1 MVQWRKLF
9 GLDGSADQH
18 LWRDEAR
25 RLLPSYRE
33 DELPSAIPP
42 LEVTKTALRL
52 RYLIEEAVPCELE
65 EANIVCAHSKII
77 TRKVIAAAKEAGGKD
92 YGACVVYA
100 LLVCKRWFKKQAML
114 ELWDADLHNVRAVA
128 CEVIAKQLIETE
140 EDQEYLL
147 QNVLLKRYSVLV
159 DGEQTA
165 PANVIERAVD
175 LHALR
180 VTGSSGYQKCVN
192 YLWRGWLVQDENDP
206 SQFVDYKKKDN
217 TYYWTHVDPD
227 RMRAPVYQN
236 ATQIIFS
243 LIYLALYTGAINTV
257 NPSGDLDIVEI
268 ILYIFT
274 AGFICDEA
282 SKFWKVGRY
291 YIGFW
296 NVFNVILYALLTTSL
311 ITRIIAL
318 GHPLQD
324 DDGKRGKFNELSY
337 NFLAFSAPMFWMRL
351 LLYLDSIRFFGA
363 MLVVIKVM
371 MKESL
376 IFFALLFVIIIG
388 FLQAFIG
395 MDMADSNVDSATFI
409 LQAMANA
416 VMQSPDFSG
425 FDNFAPPFGI
435 ILYYIFTFLIMVV
448 LLNILIA
455 LYNSAYEDITDNAI
469 DEYMALFS
477 QKTMQFVRAPDEN
490 VFIAP
495 TNLIEIFFLILPCEW
510 WMPRKQYAKL
520 NDYVMAVI
528 YSPLLLIA
536 AWFEQ
541 RSAIRVKGNRQ
552 RGDADDDTVE
562 EWEQLNGEVDFE
574 GEGWEKRVKG
584 VVPNVESDEATCEV
598 RELRKEVGE
607 LKELLLKLVGE
618 KEGGSDKGKGKKK

>member
-1 MVQWRKLF
+1 M
-9 GLDGSADQH
+9 
-18 LWRDEAR
+18 AR
-25 RLLPSYRE
+25 
-33 DELPSAIPP
+33 
-42 LEVTKTALRL
+42 
-52 RYLIEEAVPCELE
+52 
-65 EANIVCAHSKII
+65 
-77 TRKVIAAAKEAGGKD
+77 
-92 YGACVVYA
+92 
-100 LLVCKRWFKKQAML
+100 
-114 ELWDADLHNVRAVA
+114 
-128 CEVIAKQLIETE
+128 IETE

-227 RMRAPVYQN
+227 RMRAPIYQN

-337 NFLAFSAPMFWMRL
+337 NFLGMFK
-351 LLYLDSIRFFGA
+351 YCS
-363 MLVVIKVM
+363 K
-371 MKESL
+371 
-376 IFFALLFVIIIG
+376 
-388 FLQAFIG
+388 
-395 MDMADSNVDSATFI
+395 
-409 LQAMANA
+409 
-416 VMQSPDFSG
+416 
-425 FDNFAPPFGI
+425 
-435 ILYYIFTFLIMVV
+435 
-448 LLNILIA
+448 
-455 LYNSAYEDITDNAI
+455 
-469 DEYMALFS
+469 
-477 QKTMQFVRAPDEN
+477 
-490 VFIAP
+490 
-495 TNLIEIFFLILPCEW
+495 
-510 WMPRKQYAKL
+510 
-520 NDYVMAVI
+520 
-528 YSPLLLIA
+528 
-536 AWFEQ
+536 
-541 RSAIRVKGNRQ
+541 
-552 RGDADDDTVE
+552 VE
-562 EWEQLNGEVDFE
+562 EY
-574 GEGWEKRVKG
+574 
-584 VVPNVESDEATCEV
+584 
-598 RELRKEVGE
+598 
-607 LKELLLKLVGE
+607 
-618 KEGGSDKGKGKKK
+618 

>member
-33 DELPSAIPP
+33 DEFQSAIPP

-52 RYLIEEAVPCELE
+52 RYLIEESVPCELE

-77 TRKVIAAAKEAGGKD
+77 TRKVIAAAREAGGKD

-147 QNVLLKRYSVLV
+147 QKVLLKRYSVLV
-159 DGEQTA
+159 DGEQTT

-217 TYYWTHVDPD
+217 TNYWTHVDPD
-227 RMRAPVYQN
+227 RMRAPIYQN

-469 DEYMALFS
+469 DEYLALFS

-520 NDYVMAVI
+520 NDYVMAVV

-541 RSAIRVKGNRQ
+541 RSAIKVKGNRQ
-552 RGDADDDTVE
+552 RGDDDDGTVE
-562 EWEQLNGEVDFE
+562 EWEQLDGEVDFA
-574 GEGWEKRVKG
+574 GEGWEKRVKS
-584 VVPNVESDEATCEV
+584 VVPDVESDEATCEV

-607 LKELLLKLVGE
+607 LKELLLKLVKE
-618 KEGGSDKGKGKKK
+618 KDGGSDKGKGKKQ